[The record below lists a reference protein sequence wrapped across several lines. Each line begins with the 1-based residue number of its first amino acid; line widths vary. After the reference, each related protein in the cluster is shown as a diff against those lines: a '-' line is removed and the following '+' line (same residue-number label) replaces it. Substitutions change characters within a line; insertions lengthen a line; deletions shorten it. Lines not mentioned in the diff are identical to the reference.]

1 MRPPSCDLGIDG
13 AAMGPRVECRSRRA
27 ETSTMEGAAV
37 PEINV
42 PWAQRKVSEF
52 VRLLRQ
58 SKARWDVDFQ
68 SNQGYGPEYEQLET
82 EIYARLGTVLEI
94 ASEVNAC
101 LFDGLNVLDGG
112 YAWRHRT
119 QLRTSEI
126 LLGDLRD
133 LEERAAH
140 IGPHRPE
147 LSELELHPWVW
158 EEARERWEAG
168 QYRDAVQ
175 AAATRIFDEDTAQEA
190 TSPMGQYVGIDLHR
204 RSTTI
209 VRMAEDGEV
218 LGTERFVSQPFE
230 LAQAMA
236 AAGPEPEVVLES
248 SYGWYWAA
256 DLLQELGAHVHLAHA
271 LDDNWGN
278 RRVKNDERDAQDLA
292 AMSALGRLA
301 EGWIAPPEVRELREA
316 RALSLLADPPPH
328 QCQGPDPRGHGQER
342 DPARRRR
349 AAGTVCRSFLI
360 PPSGRP
366 ARERAPGPFM
376 YGVRGYLALGT
387 VRNPVSKRDVVMA
400 LCAAA
405 RSVLV
410 GV

>member
-1 MRPPSCDLGIDG
+1 M
-13 AAMGPRVECRSRRA
+13 
-27 ETSTMEGAAV
+27 

-175 AAATRIFDEDTAQEA
+175 AAATRIFDEELPRKPHPLWDSTSELTCIDATRPSFGWQKTA
-190 TSPMGQYVGIDLHR
+190 R
-204 RSTTI
+204 C
-209 VRMAEDGEV
+209 
-218 LGTERFVSQPFE
+218 
-230 LAQAMA
+230 
-236 AAGPEPEVVLES
+236 
-248 SYGWYWAA
+248 
-256 DLLQELGAHVHLAHA
+256 
-271 LDDNWGN
+271 
-278 RRVKNDERDAQDLA
+278 
-292 AMSALGRLA
+292 SAPNA
-301 EGWIAPPEVRELREA
+301 
-316 RALSLLADPPPH
+316 S
-328 QCQGPDPRGHGQER
+328 
-342 DPARRRR
+342 
-349 AAGTVCRSFLI
+349 
-360 PPSGRP
+360 
-366 ARERAPGPFM
+366 
-376 YGVRGYLALGT
+376 
-387 VRNPVSKRDVVMA
+387 
-400 LCAAA
+400 
-405 RSVLV
+405 
-410 GV
+410 